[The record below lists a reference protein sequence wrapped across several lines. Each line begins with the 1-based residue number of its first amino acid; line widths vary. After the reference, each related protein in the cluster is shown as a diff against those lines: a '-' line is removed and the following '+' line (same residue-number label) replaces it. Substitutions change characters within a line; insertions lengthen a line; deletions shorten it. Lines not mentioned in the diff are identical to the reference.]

1 VNVRL
6 SLHNVLMIGIIAVL
20 FILLLRMASKTGLKN
35 VPVLGSV
42 VATGATA

>member
-20 FILLLRMASKTGLKN
+20 FILAIRMASKTGAAQ
-35 VPVLGSV
+35 VPVLGSILK
-42 VATGATA
+42 TGATA